1 MPDLTTNNAAPRR
14 NRRSG
19 AVRTGQIPK
28 YETDLKLPIA
38 QRIAHFL
45 DWASKHRP
53 YEFIAYNELTREVLG
68 YDHTPRPN
76 HKDVDLVKGAVSRA
90 KKILFE
96 QYSRGQLSKRSVGV
110 RATVDA
116 NDRVTKELTIKAEN
130 LQRAAAQ
137 FDSTAAAI
145 NPAEV
150 TDVEAKK
157 WFTHGV
163 KQLRSTI
170 GDPSWQ
176 KQLTPPAPD
185 EG

>member
-1 MPDLTTNNAAPRR
+1 MPELTASSAAPRR
-14 NRRSG
+14 RRSG
-19 AVRTGQIPK
+19 AVRTGQLPK
-28 YETDLKLPIA
+28 YETNLQLTIA
-38 QRIAHFL
+38 QRVAHFL
-45 DWASKHRP
+45 DWAVKFRP

-68 YDHTPRPN
+68 YNHTPRPN
-76 HKDVDLVKGAVSRA
+76 HQDVTLVKGAVSRS

-96 QYSRGQLSKRSVGV
+96 QYHRDQLSKRSVGV

-116 NDRVTKELTIKAEN
+116 NDRVIKGLTIKAEN

-137 FDSTAAAI
+137 FKNSAADI

-150 TDVEAKK
+150 TDPEAKR

-163 KQLRSTI
+163 KQLCSTI

-185 EG
+185 EE